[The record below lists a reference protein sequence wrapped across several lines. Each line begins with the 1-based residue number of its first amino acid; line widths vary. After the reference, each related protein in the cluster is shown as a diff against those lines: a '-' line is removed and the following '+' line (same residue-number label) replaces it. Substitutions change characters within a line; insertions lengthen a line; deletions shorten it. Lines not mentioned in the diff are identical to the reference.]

1 MKILLCALMCVLCSP
16 PLLAGTNEALRVGT
30 YNIRFASGDRSD
42 ASASNDVACPEDFDA
57 FWRNA
62 VDRLEDST
70 PLDLKMEHVPSL
82 SRKSYDYF
90 RINFATAG
98 RRMWGFLTVPTGST
112 KARYPVHVYVP
123 GAGPYHSKWW
133 GGCGDAITMLV
144 NVLDFDPCCE
154 EGIKK
159 GYEAMCSR
167 LQRVFSFHG
176 AFGLAGMAESR
187 EATFYYSVI
196 LGMNRIANW
205 AWNRKDVDRDHFTVI
220 GGSQGGYLALA
231 LMAMNGKFTR
241 GAVYVPAMGDL
252 LGDEEGR
259 VSGWP
264 RPLKGYPNDRWDAIR
279 RIAPYFDAV
288 NFASRVKTPLRGAR
302 GLADGVCSPSSTKLI
317 FDAVASKEKYVI
329 DCPGMTHK
337 VFPEIEA
344 DLNAWVRSRTLRVD
358 ESAKSAAGKSVK
370 ASGEFHEAGGL

>member
-82 SRKSYDYF
+82 SRKLYDYF

-133 GGCGDAITMLV
+133 GGNGDAITMLV
-144 NVLDFDPCCE
+144 NVLDFDPACE
-154 EGIKK
+154 GGIKK
-159 GYEAMCSR
+159 GYEEMCNR
-167 LQRVFSFHG
+167 LREKYSFRG
-176 AFGLAGMAESR
+176 PFGLAGMAESR
-187 EATFYYSVI
+187 EAVFYYPVI
-196 LGMNRIANW
+196 LGLNRIANW
-205 AWNRKDVDRDHFTVI
+205 AWSRKDVDRSHFTVI

-231 LMAMNGKFTR
+231 LMAVNGKFTR
-241 GAVYVPAMGDL
+241 GAVYVSAMGDL

-264 RPLKGYPNDRWDAIR
+264 RPLTGYSKDRWNAIR
-279 RIAPYFDAV
+279 RI
-288 NFASRVKTPLRGAR
+288 L
-302 GLADGVCSPSSTKLI
+302 
-317 FDAVASKEKYVI
+317 
-329 DCPGMTHK
+329 
-337 VFPEIEA
+337 
-344 DLNAWVRSRTLRVD
+344 
-358 ESAKSAAGKSVK
+358 
-370 ASGEFHEAGGL
+370 